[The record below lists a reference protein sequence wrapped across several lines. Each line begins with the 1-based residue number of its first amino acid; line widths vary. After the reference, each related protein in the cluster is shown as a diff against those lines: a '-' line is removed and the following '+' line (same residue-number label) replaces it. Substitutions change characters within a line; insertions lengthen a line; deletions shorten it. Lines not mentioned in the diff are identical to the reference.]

1 LESNLSL
8 RKLFDDYRD
17 GRVAPKGLSRGCA
30 MTEYTARSFSSEYRV
45 FVATAR
51 QYLKRLVQEGKATAV
66 KKPLRI
72 RLNGKEVVT
81 KRMVTT
87 YRVNGFTKD
96 HC

>member
-1 LESNLSL
+1 
-8 RKLFDDYRD
+8 
-17 GRVAPKGLSRGCA
+17 

-51 QYLKRLVQEGKATAV
+51 QYLKRLVQEGKATAG

-72 RLNGKEVVT
+72 AVNGREIVT

-87 YRVNGFTKD
+87 YRLK
-96 HC
+96 